1 MSKRLEL
8 LEKLVASGSADSF
21 TRYALAMELRKV
33 GDVERAVASFED
45 LRGRD
50 PGYVP
55 MYLMAAQTL
64 ADASRPAEARVWA
77 EQGIACARERGEA
90 KALGE
95 LEALLAVLG

>member
-8 LEKLVASGSADSF
+8 LEKLVASGAADSF
-21 TRYALAMELRKV
+21 GVYALAMELRKLGEV
-33 GDVERAVASFED
+33 DRAVATFES
-45 LRGRD
+45 LRDRD
-50 PGYVP
+50 ARYVP

-64 ADASRPAEARVWA
+64 ADASRPAEARSWV
-77 EQGIACARERGEA
+77 EQGIAQAREQGEA